1 MENLWKTLVILL
13 VYIIDIVDMVCYN
26 RGIINLKKGIM
37 TKASLDK
44 LMQEYDYPKNT
55 LEDTLYFL
63 SFMFEMYD
71 KLNNKED

>member
-1 MENLWKTLVILL
+1 
-13 VYIIDIVDMVCYN
+13 
-26 RGIINLKKGIM
+26 M
-37 TKASLDK
+37 TKASLDQ
-44 LMQEYDYPKNT
+44 LMQEYDYPKNS